1 MNALTIQNYQF
12 HYFLFMSKN
21 DTLKDREHFMGT
33 EWTVLLYKNI
43 LKPFF
48 FKMDP
53 EKAHH
58 LVIDGLATAGK
69 VPGACSILHS
79 LYGVKPT
86 SELNVNLLGMQFM
99 HPIGLAAGLD
109 KNGVATD
116 GFSNIGFAFVEAGT
130 VTPKPQPGNE
140 QPRLFRLPPDEA
152 LINRMGFNNNGA
164 TEMAQALERRKFHT
178 IPVAVNI
185 GKNKATANELAHED
199 YRSCIRTL
207 YDHGDFFVV
216 NISSPNTQGLRDL
229 QHGNE
234 LHNLLV
240 HVCEEMDIQAA
251 QRNAKVKPIFVK
263 IAPDM
268 TDDQLAHTVQTIQN
282 SNINGIIAT
291 NTTLSREGLSHANQG
306 EAGGLSGTPL
316 RERST
321 EVIRKVYQLTEG
333 KLPIIGSGGIFTAQ
347 DAYDKI
353 RAGASLVEVYTA
365 LIYKGPEL
373 LRELTAGLQ
382 ECMRKD
388 GFTHI
393 MEAIGA
399 DHK

>member
-1 MNALTIQNYQF
+1 M
-12 HYFLFMSKN
+12 
-21 DTLKDREHFMGT
+21 
-33 EWTVLLYKNI
+33 LYPKI

-58 LVIDGLATAGK
+58 LVVDGLATGGK
-69 VPGACSILHS
+69 IPGALAIMNS
-79 LYGVKPT
+79 LYGVQA
-86 SELNVNLLGMQFM
+86 SEELKVDLLGLSFN
-99 HPIGLAAGLD
+99 HPVGLAAGLD

-116 GFSNIGFAFVEAGT
+116 GFSNIGFSFVEVGT
-130 VTPKPQPGNE
+130 VTPKGQPGND

-164 TEMAQALERRKFHT
+164 DAMVDALKKRKQYK

-185 GKNKATANELAHED
+185 GKNKLTANELAYED
-199 YRSCIRTL
+199 YRSCIRVL
-207 YDHGDFFVV
+207 YDEGDFFVV

-240 HVCEEMDIQAA
+240 HVCEEMDIQATKRGTV
-251 QRNAKVKPIFVK
+251 QKPIFVK

-268 TDDQLAHTVQTIQN
+268 TDEELEHTIATIQN
-282 SNINGIIAT
+282 SQISGIIAT
-291 NTTLSREGLSHANQG
+291 NTTLSREGLTDPNQG
-306 EAGGLSGTPL
+306 ETGGLSGAPV
-316 RERST
+316 RHRST

-373 LRELTAGLQ
+373 LREITEGLK
-382 ECMRKD
+382 ECLRKD
-388 GFTHI
+388 GFRNI
-393 MEAIGA
+393 AEAIGA
-399 DHK
+399 DHR